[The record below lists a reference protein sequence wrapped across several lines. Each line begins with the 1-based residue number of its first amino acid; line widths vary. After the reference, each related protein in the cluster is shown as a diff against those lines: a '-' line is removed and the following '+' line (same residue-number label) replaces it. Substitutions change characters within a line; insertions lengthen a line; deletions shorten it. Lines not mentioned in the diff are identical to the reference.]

1 MSKKPVKPSSDLTR
15 PNTIGL
21 RQEALSQLLDQ
32 IDASAGKSNSAARE
46 FVRFDFRRES
56 VEVTF
61 QQPGGGNSISLKLAC
76 RNISCGGMSVLHSAY
91 VHVGTKVRVHFKLSD
106 GESLASDGTVVRCAH
121 LSGLVHELGIKF
133 SMQIQARDLVS
144 RDPFADSFSI
154 ERVDPE
160 KLKGT
165 IVYVDDSAAER
176 RLIAHY
182 LRGTCLRLKV
192 AATGEE
198 GLKLVEEGC
207 ELIACDFELPG
218 FPNGSFVRR
227 IRDAGFDTSIIVVTA
242 DPTAV
247 TRSSLNSL
255 RINAFLAKPFR
266 QEMFLRAIAEFMSND
281 SGGKQS
287 TCSLSPDHPNRALVE
302 GYVDQMHA
310 DAKRIAALIEA
321 DSVEPLRALML
332 QIVGSA
338 ANYGYE
344 AIGRLAQAA
353 VTSLASTMNI
363 AESLAP
369 IKLLQSA
376 CERSRP

>member
-1 MSKKPVKPSSDLTR
+1 
-15 PNTIGL
+15 
-21 RQEALSQLLDQ
+21 
-32 IDASAGKSNSAARE
+32 
-46 FVRFDFRRES
+46 
-56 VEVTF
+56 
-61 QQPGGGNSISLKLAC
+61 
-76 RNISCGGMSVLHSAY
+76 
-91 VHVGTKVRVHFKLSD
+91 VHFKLSD